1 MAPFL
6 QENLDKTGRNR
17 KERGQM
23 KIAWAL
29 EKHLIK
35 PDCSVSSGACRDGS
49 HSICSPLILS
59 RQTPRNTRPYPK
71 CSQMSME
78 IHDKQQD
85 SSSALTDSTEKVL
98 NSEYPEFYSS
108 TVILLLILREGKR
121 GCVAGLFGIKDR
133 TRIVQE
139 AELFMVAARHVALKR
154 PPHGA
159 LRFSRTRVQG
169 FSGIPALE
177 MSVNSSGSTQN

>member
-1 MAPFL
+1 MDPTPLAHHSSRFQGKL
-6 QENLDKTGRNR
+6 QGTQGPTPSASETGAR
-17 KERGQM
+17 
-23 KIAWAL
+23 A
-29 EKHLIK
+29 
-35 PDCSVSSGACRDGS
+35 S
-49 HSICSPLILS
+49 
-59 RQTPRNTRPYPK
+59 
-71 CSQMSME
+71 SQMSME
-78 IHDKQQD
+78 IHDKKQD
-85 SSSALTDSTEKVL
+85 SASALTDPTEKVL
-98 NSEYPEFYSS
+98 NSEYSEFYLS
-108 TVILLLILREGKR
+108 TVIFHFSFLREEKR
-121 GCVAGLFGIKDR
+121 GRIAGLIGIKDR

>member
-1 MAPFL
+1 MLTTHPFKA
-6 QENLDKTGRNR
+6 NS
-17 KERGQM
+17 KEH
-23 KIAWAL
+23 KAL
-29 EKHLIK
+29 PQVPQRQGHE
-35 PDCSVSSGACRDGS
+35 
-49 HSICSPLILS
+49 LS
-59 RQTPRNTRPYPK
+59 D
-71 CSQMSME
+71 ME

-85 SSSALTDSTEKVL
+85 ASSTLTDSTEKVL
-98 NSEYPEFYSS
+98 NCEYPEFYSS